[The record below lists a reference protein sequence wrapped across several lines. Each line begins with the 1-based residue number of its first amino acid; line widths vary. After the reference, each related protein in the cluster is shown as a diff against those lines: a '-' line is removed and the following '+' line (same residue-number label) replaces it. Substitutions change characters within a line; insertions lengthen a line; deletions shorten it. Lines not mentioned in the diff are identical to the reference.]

1 MENHSQCHRNK
12 FLSPVLWYTK
22 YLFLQKGMQVVG
34 TMSSLKSHFLK
45 LSYWQYVC
53 VHMFQLLCFHN
64 VFIFFL
70 CNGLCSNFDKIAH
83 NTLLLYS
90 CRQRNHWTVRTPTDH
105 NSLSGD
111 VTLVQ
116 IIFVSCSLC
125 QVIGSQESRGS
136 LVSLVSCDARSL
148 QGGLSLFCWF
158 QDTNWIQGRK
168 LNNFC
173 CGGGAFSLGT
183 YWTNWVQIWK

>member
-1 MENHSQCHRNK
+1 MSQEQVFVTSLVVYKIPLLTKRYASCWDHVISEISLLKAVLLTVCMCAHVPVTLFSQC
-12 FLSPVLWYTK
+12 
-22 YLFLQKGMQVVG
+22 
-34 TMSSLKSHFLK
+34 
-45 LSYWQYVC
+45 
-53 VHMFQLLCFHN
+53 FH
-64 VFIFFL
+64 FFL

-90 CRQRNHWTVRTPTDH
+90 CRQRNHWTVQTPTDH

-183 YWTNWVQIWK
+183 YW